1 MVTEPPLPP
10 DVLVRAYRRGI
21 FPMADPITGRLEW
34 YRPDPRAVIPLDDFR
49 VRPSLRR
56 VVRSGRFE
64 VVADRAF
71 EAVMRACAE
80 PRGDDD
86 LPWIDE
92 RLVRAY
98 AGLHGVGLAHS
109 VEARRGGRLVGGLY
123 GVAIGAAFCGESMF
137 VRPEA
142 GGTDA
147 SKVCLVHLVR
157 WLRHRGYT
165 LLDTQFTNP
174 HLLQF
179 GCVEIPAAAYLA
191 RLADAVDRDV
201 TWGEFEPLDE
211 D

>member
-1 MVTEPPLPP
+1 M
-10 DVLVRAYRRGI
+10 
-21 FPMADPITGRLEW
+21 
-34 YRPDPRAVIPLDDFR
+34 
-49 VRPSLRR
+49 
-56 VVRSGRFE
+56 
-64 VVADRAF
+64 
-71 EAVMRACAE
+71 
-80 PRGDDD
+80 
-86 LPWIDE
+86 
-92 RLVRAY
+92 
-98 AGLHGVGLAHS
+98 
-109 VEARRGGRLVGGLY
+109 GGLY
-123 GVAIGAAFCGESMF
+123 GVAVGAAFCGESMF

-179 GCVEIPAAAYLA
+179 GCVEIPAEAYLA